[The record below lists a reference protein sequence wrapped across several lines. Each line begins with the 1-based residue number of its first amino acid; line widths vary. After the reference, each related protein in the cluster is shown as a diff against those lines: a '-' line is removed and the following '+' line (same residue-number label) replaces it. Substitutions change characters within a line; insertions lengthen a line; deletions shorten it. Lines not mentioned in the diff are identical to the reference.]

1 MKMKTAHATP
11 ELLAGYAQGTLSR
24 GMSLLVASHLTY
36 CAECRD
42 KVSRLEVLGGVL
54 LRDTPVA
61 DVTAPSLASVLAR
74 IDASVAEP
82 APELGFESR
91 DEQAPYLPA
100 PVRQLLAASGREIRW
115 RFLLPGLS
123 EYRFE
128 GFDGEAVSLLRARP
142 GIRIL
147 AHTHEGDEA
156 TLVLRGQLRDGDR
169 VYARGEVSLADHHDD
184 HRPEIVGDETCLC
197 LVVLT
202 GNMRFTGPVGRALN
216 IFNG

>member
-1 MKMKTAHATP
+1 MKTAHATP
-11 ELLAGYAQGTLSR
+11 EMLAGYAQGTLSR

-36 CAECRD
+36 CPECRD
-42 KVSRLEVLGGVL
+42 KVSRLEALGGVL

-74 IDASVAEP
+74 IDAGAAEPVAE
-82 APELGFESR
+82 AFESR
-91 DEQAPYLPA
+91 DEQAPFLPA
-100 PVRQLLAASGREIRW
+100 PVRALLAAGGKEIRW

-123 EYRFE
+123 EYRFDD
-128 GFDGEAVSLLRARP
+128 FDGESVSLLRARP

-147 AHTHEGDEA
+147 AHTHEGNEA

-169 VYARGEVSLADHHDD
+169 VYSRGEVSLADHHDD

-197 LVVLT
+197 LVVLS